1 MTAKIGG
8 ALGRNTNFRC
18 VFAFPLLVGP
28 LVGLLVGWS
37 VGWFVGNDLVKIG
50 EKYIF
55 TDSK

>member
-1 MTAKIGG
+1 MLSAGIQTLDASSH
-8 ALGRNTNFRC
+8 FRW
-18 VFAFPLLVGP
+18 LVGP

>member
-18 VFAFPLLVGP
+18 VFAFPLLVG
-28 LVGLLVGWS
+28 LLVGWS
-37 VGWFVGNDLVKIG
+37 VGWFVGNNLVKIG

-55 TDSK
+55 TDAK